1 VRYTLEATLQ
11 WPYLKLHS
19 FLYRHSGGFIGSRFL
34 AGRALLLTTTGRR
47 SAELRTTALIYVRDG
62 DRLVVVA
69 SNGGSDRPGPVPIG
83 LGAAT
88 DLFCAAK
95 AAEGAS
101 PRTVEWYQMILVRA
115 VRRFGEETAGRR
127 HSRGRAAGLAAR
139 AAGDA
144 CARIDRRLH
153 PRSEGLRQL
162 VRGQGGRD
170 RRRRLTDDT
179 ADLLAALLTRGRV
192 TSDLAGPHTDYL
204 AEFPYLGPPHP
215 HPIGVV

>member
-139 AAGDA
+139 TAGDA
-144 CARIDRRLH
+144 CARKIAGH
-153 PRSEGLRQL
+153 
-162 VRGQGGRD
+162 VRGLKAFGNWCAAKEAATAAGGSR
-170 RRRRLTDDT
+170 TT
-179 ADLLAALLTRGRV
+179 
-192 TSDLAGPHTDYL
+192 
-204 AEFPYLGPPHP
+204 PPICSQP
-215 HPIGVV
+215 S